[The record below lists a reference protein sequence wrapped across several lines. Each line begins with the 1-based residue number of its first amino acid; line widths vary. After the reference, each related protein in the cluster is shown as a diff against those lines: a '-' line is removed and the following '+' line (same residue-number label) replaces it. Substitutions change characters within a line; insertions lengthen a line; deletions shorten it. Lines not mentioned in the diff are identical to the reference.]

1 MLIQWK
7 QKWAELTTLLLKR
20 FIDLLWSIIMITIRG
35 PIEKSPKVKK
45 ESRKLVRE
53 YLDFMINCR
62 KEEEMEIGEY
72 IRLHGS
78 KEYND
83 WFIADQERIKELKK
97 HGIIV
102 N

>member
-1 MLIQWK
+1 M
-7 QKWAELTTLLLKR
+7 
-20 FIDLLWSIIMITIRG
+20 FTIRG

-45 ESRKLVRE
+45 ESKKLVRE
-53 YLDFMINCR
+53 YLDYMINCK
-62 KEEEMEIGEY
+62 KEEEMEIDEY
-72 IRLHGS
+72 IRIYGS

-83 WFIADQERIKELKK
+83 WFNEDQKRIRELKE

>member
-1 MLIQWK
+1 M
-7 QKWAELTTLLLKR
+7 
-20 FIDLLWSIIMITIRG
+20 FTIRG
-35 PIEKSPKVKK
+35 PIKKTPEVKK

-53 YLDFMINCR
+53 YLDFMINCK
-62 KEEEMEIGEY
+62 KEEEIEIEEY

-78 KEYND
+78 KEYNE
-83 WFIADQERIKELKK
+83 WFRADQERIRELKE

>member
-1 MLIQWK
+1 M
-7 QKWAELTTLLLKR
+7 
-20 FIDLLWSIIMITIRG
+20 FTIRG
-35 PIEKSPKVKK
+35 PIEQSPEIKK
-45 ESRKLVRE
+45 ESRRITLE
-53 YLDFMINCR
+53 YLDFMINC
-62 KEEEMEIGEY
+62 KEEEMGIGEY

-83 WFIADQERIKELKK
+83 WFIADQEKIKELKK

>member
-1 MLIQWK
+1 M
-7 QKWAELTTLLLKR
+7 
-20 FIDLLWSIIMITIRG
+20 FTIRG
-35 PIEKSPKVKK
+35 PIEQSPEIKK
-45 ESRKLVRE
+45 ESRRITLE
-53 YLDFMINCR
+53 YLDFMINC
-62 KEEEMEIGEY
+62 KEEEEMEIGEY